1 MTNVIRSTVITIR
14 TRRFVVSVYA
24 RAVIIIAK
32 IIGTRVV
39 IVTVLRGTRNTSS
52 FVTNIVRSTGIVII
66 ARSMVVGVR
75 TGPGITIATIVSTHV
90 VIIARFSYTRNA
102 YAFTAHIVHSTGII
116 VATGA
121 VVERVYTRAI
131 IITSI
136 VGTLVFIVAVLERTR
151 NATSLTTSVRRST
164 SIAVITR
171 SIVVSVYARAIKIAR
186 IISTLVSIVA
196 VLRGTTYT
204 RSFITSI
211 TRSTGITVRARSGIV
226 GVHAYSRFVT
236 IVVGTCISVVTFR
249 YSATDA
255 RSFVTSITRSTSILV
270 IASGMVV
277 GVQAGT
283 SMAIT
288 AIVCTHVAII
298 TRFWSTRNTDSGTAD
313 IASRAGIT
321 IRTRGGIVYI
331 HALS

>member
-1 MTNVIRSTVITIR
+1 
-14 TRRFVVSVYA
+14 VYA

-171 SIVVSVYARAIKIAR
+171 SFVVDVYARAIIIITR
-186 IISTLVSIVA
+186 IIGTLVSIVA

-288 AIVCTHVAII
+288 AIVCTRVAII

-321 IRTRGGIVYI
+321 IRTRSGIVYI